1 MDKFKSM
8 TELKELTKGGKDW
21 EIECE
26 NRSSIVTILA
36 LHGGGIEPATTE
48 LAYTIAHCGD
58 YNYFSFKGMRSKG
71 NNELH
76 VTSTHYDDQIA
87 LDLVRGSQRTVAI
100 HGCEGNESVAYIG
113 GSDDRLIELITESL
127 EDIGISVREAPH
139 HISGTQENNI
149 VNMTQTQGGVQ
160 LELTAQ
166 LRKELFKNR
175 KSSRKNRENKD
186 NWDDLMYDFADA
198 MKKAIERA

>member
-1 MDKFKSM
+1 
-8 TELKELTKGGKDW
+8 
-21 EIECE
+21 
-26 NRSSIVTILA
+26 
-36 LHGGGIEPATTE
+36 
-48 LAYTIAHCGD
+48 
-58 YNYFSFKGMRSKG
+58 MRSKG

-87 LDLVRGSQRTVAI
+87 LDLVRDSQRTVAI
-100 HGCEGNESVAYIG
+100 HGCEGNESVVYIG

>member
-8 TELKELTKGGKDW
+8 TELKELTKEGKDW

-113 GSDDRLIELITESL
+113 GSDDRLIELIESL

-166 LRKELFKNR
+166 LRKELFK
-175 KSSRKNRENKD
+175 
-186 NWDDLMYDFADA
+186 
-198 MKKAIERA
+198 IEKVHAKP

>member
-1 MDKFKSM
+1 
-8 TELKELTKGGKDW
+8 
-21 EIECE
+21 
-26 NRSSIVTILA
+26 
-36 LHGGGIEPATTE
+36 
-48 LAYTIAHCGD
+48 
-58 YNYFSFKGMRSKG
+58 MRSKG

-100 HGCEGNESVAYIG
+100 HGCEGNESVVYIG

>member
-1 MDKFKSM
+1 
-8 TELKELTKGGKDW
+8 
-21 EIECE
+21 
-26 NRSSIVTILA
+26 
-36 LHGGGIEPATTE
+36 
-48 LAYTIAHCGD
+48 
-58 YNYFSFKGMRSKG
+58 MRSR

-166 LRKELFKNR
+166 LRKEPFKIE
-175 KSSRKNRENKD
+175 KFTQNRENKD
-186 NWDDLMYDFADA
+186 NWDDLMYDFVDA
-198 MKKAIERA
+198 MKSFITHNLILTHVKIIL

>member
-1 MDKFKSM
+1 M
-8 TELKELTKGGKDW
+8 
-21 EIECE
+21 
-26 NRSSIVTILA
+26 
-36 LHGGGIEPATTE
+36 
-48 LAYTIAHCGD
+48 
-58 YNYFSFKGMRSKG
+58 
-71 NNELH
+71 
-76 VTSTHYDDQIA
+76 
-87 LDLVRGSQRTVAI
+87 
-100 HGCEGNESVAYIG
+100 AYIG

-127 EDIGISVREAPH
+127 EDIGISVQEAPH

-186 NWDDLMYDFADA
+186 NWGDLMYDFADA
-198 MKKAIERA
+198 MKKL